1 MLTALSFLP
10 ARMQTGF
17 VEVTKQPICQG
28 GVVALSSGLCR
39 RYNRAFISVEL
50 SPPMYNLARQ
60 LLFKLSP
67 ETSHDLSLDLIGAG
81 GRLGINGLLT
91 KAPARLPVTVMG
103 LSFDNPVGLAAG
115 LDKNGAAID
124 GFAQLGFG
132 FVEIGTVTPRP
143 QPGNP
148 KPRLFRLPEA
158 QAIINRMGFNNLGV
172 DHLLARVQAAK
183 YRGVLGINIGK
194 NFDTPVERAVDD
206 YLICLDKVYSHAS
219 YVTVNVS
226 SPNTPG
232 LRTLQFGDSLKQLL
246 EALAERRE
254 QLVTQHGKR
263 VPLAIKIAPD
273 MSDEETALVAATL
286 LESGMDAVIA
296 TNTTL
301 SREGVEGLPHADE
314 AGGLS
319 GAPVLAKS
327 THTVKILAGELA
339 GKMPIIAAG
348 GITEGRHAA
357 EKIAAGASL
366 VQIYSGFIYKGPAL
380 IREAVDAIAALPGR

>member
-1 MLTALSFLP
+1 
-10 ARMQTGF
+10 
-17 VEVTKQPICQG
+17 
-28 GVVALSSGLCR
+28 
-39 RYNRAFISVEL
+39 
-50 SPPMYNLARQ
+50 MYTLARQ

-81 GRLGINGLLT
+81 GRLGLNGLLC
-91 KAPARLPVTVMG
+91 KAPANVPVTVMG
-103 LSFDNPVGLAAG
+103 IDFPNPVGLAAG

-148 KPRLFRLPEA
+148 KPRIFRLPEA
-158 QAIINRMGFNNLGV
+158 EAIINRMGFNNLGV
-172 DHLLARVQAAK
+172 DNLLARVAAAK
-183 YRGVLGINIGK
+183 YKGVLGINIGK

-206 YLICLDKVYSHAS
+206 YLICLDKVYAHAS

-232 LRTLQFGDSLKQLL
+232 LRSLQFGDSLKQLL
-246 EALAERRE
+246 ADLATRRAELALR
-254 QLVTQHGKR
+254 HGKH

-273 MSDEETALVAATL
+273 MTDEETAQVAQALIET
-286 LESGMDAVIA
+286 GMDAVIA

-301 SREGVEGLPHADE
+301 SRVGVEGMEHGDE

-319 GAPVLAKS
+319 GAPVREKS
-327 THTVKILAGELA
+327 TNTVKVLAGELA
-339 GKMPIIAAG
+339 GRLPIIAAG
-348 GITEGRHAA
+348 GITEGKHAA
-357 EKIAAGASL
+357 EKILAGASL

-380 IREAVDAIAALPGR
+380 IRESVDAIAALRK